1 MGTRIPAL
9 MAPPIAFAHRGA
21 RAHARENTLE
31 AFALAREM
39 GATGIETDVWITADG
54 EIVLN
59 HDEAVGGL
67 PTLSTRRILGRS
79 IASLPRSRLPAHIP
93 TLGEYYENCG
103 TDLDLSVDVKDAAA
117 FAGLIAVARDHRA
130 ADRLWVCHHD
140 AGVLRSWRA
149 AAPEARLVH
158 STRLERLPRGPERHA
173 ADLAEA
179 GIDAVNFRRE
189 DWNGGLTTLYHR
201 FGRFALGWDAQ
212 QTRQIAGLVDAGIDG
227 VYSDHVDRM
236 MEALARFTDDAGG
249 SVSG

>member
-9 MAPPIAFAHRGA
+9 LVPPIAFAHRGA
-21 RAHARENTLE
+21 RAHAKENTLE

-39 GATGIETDVWITADG
+39 GATGIETDIWITADG

-59 HDEAVGGL
+59 HDGAVGRL

-93 TLGEYYENCG
+93 TLGEYYEHCG
-103 TDLDLSVDVKDAAA
+103 TDLDLSVDVKDADA

-130 ADRLWVCHHD
+130 AERLWVCHHD
-140 AGVLRSWRA
+140 ADRLRSWRA

-179 GIDAVNFRRE
+179 GIDAVNLRRE

-212 QTRQIAGLVDAGIDG
+212 QTRQIAELVDAGIDG

-236 MEALARFTDDAGG
+236 VETLARFTDGAGG
-249 SVSG
+249 

>member
-9 MAPPIAFAHRGA
+9 LVPPIAFAHRGA
-21 RAHARENTLE
+21 RAHARENTLD

-39 GATGIETDVWITADG
+39 GATGIETDVRVTADG

-59 HDEAVGGL
+59 HDGAVGGL
-67 PTLSTRRILGRS
+67 PTLSNLRILGRPV
-79 IASLPRSRLPAHIP
+79 AGLPRSRLPAHIP
-93 TLGEYYENCG
+93 TLGEYYERCG

-117 FAGLIAVARDHRA
+117 FAGLIAVARDHGA

-140 AGVLRSWRA
+140 AGVLRSWRD

-158 STRLERLPRGPERHA
+158 STRLDRLPRGPERHA

-201 FGRFALGWDAQ
+201 FGRLALGWDAQ
-212 QTRQIAGLVDAGIDG
+212 QARQIAELVDAGIDG

-236 MEALARFTDDAGG
+236 VETLARFTDDAGA
-249 SVSG
+249 

>member
-9 MAPPIAFAHRGA
+9 LAPPIAFAHRGA

-31 AFALAREM
+31 AFALACEM
-39 GATGIETDVWITADG
+39 GATGIETDVWATADG

-59 HDEAVGGL
+59 HDGAVGGL
-67 PTLSTRRILGRS
+67 ATLPIRRILGRS
-79 IASLPRSRLPAHIP
+79 IASLPRARLPAHIP
-93 TLGEYYENCG
+93 ALGEFYERCG
-103 TDLDLSVDVKDAAA
+103 TDLDLSVDVKDEAA
-117 FAGLIAVARDHRA
+117 FAGLIAAARDHGA

-140 AGVLRSWRA
+140 AGVLESWRA

-158 STRLERLPRGPERHA
+158 STRLDRLPRGPERHA
-173 ADLAEA
+173 ADLARA

-212 QTRQIAGLVDAGIDG
+212 QARQIAELVDAGIDG

-236 MEALARFTDDAGG
+236 VETLARFTDDDGLNPL
-249 SVSG
+249 

>member
-9 MAPPIAFAHRGA
+9 LAPPIAFAHRGA

-31 AFALAREM
+31 AFVLARQM
-39 GATGIETDVWITADG
+39 GATGIETDIWITADG

-79 IASLPRSRLPAHIP
+79 IASLPRSRLPGHIP
-93 TLGEYYENCG
+93 TLGEYYEHCG
-103 TDLDLSVDVKDAAA
+103 TDLPLSVDVKDAAA
-117 FAGLIAVARDHRA
+117 FAGLIAVARDHGA

-140 AGVLRSWRA
+140 VSVLQSWRA

-212 QTRQIAGLVDAGIDG
+212 QARQIAELVDAGIDG

-236 MEALARFTDDAGG
+236 VETLARFTGHAGA
-249 SVSG
+249 